1 MIVYKKVLIL
11 NAFKPNI
18 NTKIYSQYL
27 QSKCLTVNIENA

>member
-18 NTKIYSQYL
+18 NTKIYRVKIYSQN
-27 QSKCLTVNIENA
+27 V